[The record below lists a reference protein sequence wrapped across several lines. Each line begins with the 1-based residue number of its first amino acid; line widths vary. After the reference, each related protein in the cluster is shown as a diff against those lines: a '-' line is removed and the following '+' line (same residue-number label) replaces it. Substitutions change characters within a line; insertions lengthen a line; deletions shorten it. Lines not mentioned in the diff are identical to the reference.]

1 MKGLRINIC
10 ERFKQNV
17 TQHKKGENQRENRL
31 GQQIILP
38 QQSSA
43 TNPKAHCSHSSIEFW
58 PFWSVLPSVPASPHK
73 TQRSGWKSIKGL
85 CYCQIIFII
94 LLTTFRFQAGYQR
107 ARFGKRE
114 FLDFSS
120 PCSSKTPCLPTESLF
135 NLKCQSDLMNSVQR
149 FIFGSNSISGISFAS
164 TGAGAHCSHPQAV
177 FHRQQLTQNLH
188 AHSRRVIYCLS
199 CSHPR

>member
-1 MKGLRINIC
+1 MEGLRINIC
-10 ERFKQNV
+10 ERFKQKV

-58 PFWSVLPSVPASPHK
+58 PSWSVLPSVPASPHK

-94 LLTTFRFQAGYQR
+94 LLTTFRFQAGY
-107 ARFGKRE
+107 
-114 FLDFSS
+114 SNVIT
-120 PCSSKTPCLPTESLF
+120 CSITSYHSTLVP
-135 NLKCQSDLMNSVQR
+135 DLENAQNTNSVLAGKILLAQER
-149 FIFGSNSISGISFAS
+149 LWSFCPKAF
-164 TGAGAHCSHPQAV
+164 PL
-177 FHRQQLTQNLH
+177 FHSAFSPVCTVL
-188 AHSRRVIYCLS
+188 
-199 CSHPR
+199 

>member
-1 MKGLRINIC
+1 MEGLRINIC

-43 TNPKAHCSHSSIEFW
+43 TNLKAHCSHSSIEFW
-58 PFWSVLPSVPASPHK
+58 PSWSVLPSVPASPHK
-73 TQRSGWKSIKGL
+73 TQRSGSKSIKGL

-94 LLTTFRFQAGYQR
+94 LLTTFRFQAGYQSKIWKKGILG
-107 ARFGKRE
+107 F
-114 FLDFSS
+114 FC
-120 PCSSKTPCLPTESLF
+120 PSKTPCLPTESLF

-164 TGAGAHCSHPQAV
+164 TGAGAHCSHPHSV
-177 FHRQQLTQNLH
+177 FSSTGSN
-188 AHSRRVIYCLS
+188 SRKTFT
-199 CSHPR
+199 HTHGE